1 MKAALTLLNMTLW
14 IALPSRAITPIQL
27 PAACGFLPNQG
38 QAPAEVLYYGAM
50 PGGVLYLTRE
60 AMIID
65 TWETERTFPA
75 ADDPTIRRR
84 GRVLWVRFDGS
95 SVSPAVEGEGRQELR
110 LNFLIGNDPSR
121 WQIDVPV
128 YEGVSY
134 HDLWPEIDLTLTST
148 KSGIACALDAGAGA
162 DLSRARFELD
172 SGDGAAPAIIS
183 GDQLSAL
190 LGADVQPE
198 TLDDPTTLLW
208 SSFLGGTAEEIG
220 WSTTLDGA
228 GNALLTGLTT
238 STFFPTTPG
247 AYDQIYSG
255 LGDVFV
261 SKLSADG
268 ATLVWST
275 FLGGTSVQFDY
286 GYAVAA
292 AEGGRVVV
300 TGYTRSEDFPVTP
313 GAYDV
318 EYNGDADVFVTK
330 LNPETGATPLV
341 WSTFLGGASH
351 DIGYDV
357 EIDAGGKPVVA
368 GRTLSIFPTTPGA
381 YDTSVNGEEDGFIT
395 KLSAAGDA
403 LVWSTLFGGS
413 LYDGIQSIELDDSGA
428 PLVCGYTSS
437 PDFPG
442 GTADGLYDIFLGKF
456 SATGSAL
463 TWSRLIGGSSYD
475 YGTDLAL
482 DSSGNPVYC
491 GSTGS
496 FDYPVT
502 PGAYDESY
510 NGDDDVVAGKLAG
523 SDGSILWATFIG
535 GSAPVYEIAHG
546 VVLDSENRPIL
557 SGATPSPDFPT
568 TPDAFDTSHNGASDA
583 FVLRL
588 NASGSSLEWSSFFG
602 GPGDDYSFELVYTGA
617 GDSPGDGVVTTGSA
631 DAGYP
636 VTSGAYDESYNGDIA
651 DVFVSRVAFPT
662 GVRVT
667 AAADIR
673 PEPSALS
680 IWPNP
685 MTSTARISFTL
696 AVPAPAKVEVFDV
709 QGRRCSSIDAGV
721 RGPGAHTVDWSA
733 RDRSGR
739 PLPSGVYA
747 VRLTAGDSVESRRV
761 VLLR

>member
-1 MKAALTLLNMTLW
+1 MKAALTSLTMTLW
-14 IALPSRAITPIQL
+14 IALPCGAITPIQL
-27 PAACGFLPNQG
+27 PPASGFIPNHG
-38 QAPAEVLYYGAM
+38 QAPAEVLYYGTA

-60 AMIID
+60 AIIID
-65 TWETERTFPA
+65 TWNTERTFPA
-75 ADDPTIRRR
+75 ADDPTIRRQ
-84 GRVLWVRFDGS
+84 GRVLRVRFDGS
-95 SVSPAVEGEGRQELR
+95 SAFPAVGGEDRQEPR
-110 LNFLIGNDPSR
+110 FNFLIGNDPSN
-121 WQIDVPV
+121 WQVDVPV
-128 YEGVSY
+128 YEGATY
-134 HDLWPEIDLTLTST
+134 HDLWPEVDFTLTST
-148 KSGIACALDAGAGA
+148 NGGIACALHASAGA
-162 DLSRARFELD
+162 DLNRARFELD
-172 SGDGAAPAIIS
+172 SGDGAAPTIIS
-183 GDQLSAL
+183 VDQLSVL

-198 TLDDPTTLLW
+198 TLDDSATLPW
-208 SSFLGGTAEEIG
+208 SSFLGGTAEETG
-220 WSTTLDGA
+220 WSTATDGG
-228 GNALLTGLTT
+228 GNVLVTGLTT

-247 AYDQIYSG
+247 GYDQVYSG

-275 FLGGTSVQFDY
+275 FLGGTSLLLDY

-292 AEGGRVVV
+292 AEGNRVIV

-313 GAYDV
+313 GAYDA
-318 EYNGDADVFVTK
+318 EYNGEADVFVTK
-330 LNPETGATPLV
+330 LSGETGVTPLI
-341 WSTFLGGASH
+341 WSTFIGGESH
-351 DIGYDV
+351 DIGYDIA
-357 EIDAGGKPVVA
+357 IDAGGKPVVA

-395 KLSAAGDA
+395 KLSAEGDA

-413 LYDGIQSIELDDSGA
+413 LYDGVQSIELDDSGA

-437 PDFPG
+437 FDFPG
-442 GTADGLYDIFLGKF
+442 GAADGLYDIFLAKF

-463 TWSRLIGGSSYD
+463 IWSRLIGGSSYD
-475 YGTDLAL
+475 YCTDLAL

-502 PGAYDESY
+502 SGAYDESY

-523 SDGSILWATFIG
+523 SDGSVLWATFVG

-568 TPDAFDTSHNGASDA
+568 TPDAFDTSHNGLSDA

-602 GPGDDYSFELVYTGA
+602 GPGDDYSFELANSGA
-617 GDSPGDGVVTTGSA
+617 SGSPSDGVAITGSA

-636 VTSGAYDESYNGDIA
+636 ATSGAYDETYNGDIS
-651 DVFVSRVAFPT
+651 DVFLSRIAFPT
-662 GVRVT
+662 GT
-667 AAADIR
+667 AATAAGVIR
-673 PEPSALS
+673 RESSALS

-685 MTSTARISFTL
+685 MTSTTRISFTL
-696 AVPAPAKVEVFDV
+696 AVPAAAKVDVFDV
-709 QGRRCSSIDAGV
+709 QGRRCSWIDAGV
-721 RGPGAHTVDWSA
+721 RGPGAHAVDWSA
-733 RDRSGR
+733 RDRAGR

-747 VRLTAGDSVESRRV
+747 VRLTAGEWVESRRV
-761 VLLR
+761 VVLR